1 MYVPLSVLVVVAVV
15 MWYDV
20 YIPISK
26 EPISYL
32 IKTYE
37 TTFLGSATLKMQLVI
52 NTNSLFL
59 MPSISKEMANLDRDS
74 LLFCSLEESEIEKNL
89 DLQSFL
95 KFKF

>member
-74 LLFCSLEESEIEKNL
+74 LLFCSLEESEIEKIF
-89 DLQSFL
+89 DLQSF
-95 KFKF
+95 